1 MRLRIQRVMSASDL
15 LTSKLRA
22 SDVDP
27 QTRRTVEGL
36 FVGLFLGALCWGV
49 LIGIALAVLS

>member
-1 MRLRIQRVMSASDL
+1 MQMKAALGLSNS
-15 LTSKLRA
+15 RA
-22 SDVDP
+22 GLDP

-49 LIGIALAVLS
+49 LIGIAFTVLS